1 MRIIGGKFK
10 SKRFKAPKHIT
21 ARPTTD
27 FAKEALF
34 NIIYNSHDFEDLIVL
49 DLFSGIG
56 SISLEFFSRGA
67 EDITLVEKDK
77 KHIQFINKM
86 VGELEATDN
95 IHTIQLDVFKYLKTC
110 TRQFNMIFADP
121 PYILEKGME
130 VPDIIFENELM
141 LPGGTLILEH
151 QKKVPAPEHEFYK
164 ETRNYGNINFSFYEV
179 PE

>member
-1 MRIIGGKFK
+1 MRIISGFLKGRRI
-10 SKRFKAPKHIT
+10 SAPKKLPV
-21 ARPTTD
+21 RPTTD
-27 FAKEALF
+27 RSKEALF

-130 VPDIIFENELM
+130 VPDIIFENDLM